1 VPPIIVRIVSA
12 LVLAPIVLVC
22 VYFGDIWFQGL
33 VGLATVFAVFEW
45 LKLCRSDGHFG
56 SPGRLERVSWL
67 GLGSA
72 YIIVSCLSLGL
83 MRGDDETGRNIVFFL
98 LMAVWLADT
107 GAYLS
112 GTLIG
117 GPKLAP
123 RISPKKTWAG
133 LIGAL
138 VASAGAGGSFFWLF
152 PDHSLFELCLIGSAI
167 GVISQGGDLVESL
180 AKRRFDVK
188 DSGSL
193 IPGHGGILDR
203 IDGLMAASLFAALV
217 SGKIFGGNSLWF

>member
-1 VPPIIVRIVSA
+1 MPPIIVRTLSA

-22 VYFGDIWFQGL
+22 VYLGGIWFQGL
-33 VGLATVFAVFEW
+33 VGLATVLAVFEW
-45 LKLCRSDGHFG
+45 LKLCRSDGHA
-56 SPGRLERVSWL
+56 GRLERVSWL
-67 GLGSA
+67 ALGGA

-83 MRGDDETGRNIVFFL
+83 MRGDDEVGRNIVFLL

-152 PDHSLFELCLIGSAI
+152 PAHSLFTLCLIGGAV
-167 GVISQGGDLVESL
+167 GVISQAGDLAESL

-217 SGKIFGGNSLWF
+217 FGKSLGGNSLWF